1 MIRAFPLLALGLGL
15 AAASGTTLALRSGP
29 APVPASMAKAQEP
42 APSALPAQRDGGA
55 AAPGIST
62 CANDGEARR
71 CRSSVNAA
79 SG

>member
-1 MIRAFPLLALGLGL
+1 MNRALPLLAVGLGI
-15 AAASGTTLALRSGP
+15 AAASGAIIAARHEPEAVARVQGP
-29 APVPASMAKAQEP
+29 A
-42 APSALPAQRDGGA
+42 APSALPAQHQGVGA
-55 AAPGIST
+55 PAIST